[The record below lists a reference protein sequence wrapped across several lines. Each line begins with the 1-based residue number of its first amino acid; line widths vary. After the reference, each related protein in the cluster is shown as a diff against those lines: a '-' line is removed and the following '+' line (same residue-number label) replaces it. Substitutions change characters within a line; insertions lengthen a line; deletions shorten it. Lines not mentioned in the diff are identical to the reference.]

1 MRKSLYG
8 IKQSPCS
15 WYQRFIEFVSTL
27 GFSYSVCDHSL
38 FIYHSSN
45 DVAYILL
52 YVDAIILNAS
62 SDTLLRS
69 IMFKLNYEFAMKYLG
84 PLSNFHDI
92 SVTRH
97 SSCIFF
103 LPT

>member
-8 IKQSPCS
+8 IKHASCA
-15 WYQRFIEFVSTL
+15 WHQRFIELVSTL

-45 DVAYILL
+45 DAAYILL
-52 YVDAIILNAS
+52 YVEAIILSNS

-69 IMFKLNYEFAMKYLG
+69 IMSKLNYEFAIKYLG

-97 SSCIFF
+97 
-103 LPT
+103 